1 MRFILY
7 INTQTSH
14 LSRSHPTSLSE
25 SDVLHIEEN
34 AIMACVHCIPWG
46 SAAQQA
52 TFAILTRGWKG
63 GGGELVVVAVVF
75 YYFFKGSPNSLW
87 LLTESPK

>member
-14 LSRSHPTSLSE
+14 LSRSHPTSLSD
-25 SDVLHIEEN
+25 SDVLHNEGN

-52 TFAILTRGWKG
+52 TFAILTRGWK
-63 GGGELVVVAVVF
+63 AVGVRDSQ
-75 YYFFKGSPNSLW
+75 KENTSTEPIKSATT
-87 LLTESPK
+87 LTALK